1 MKVAQVAIYGYTA
14 YAASKWAL
22 RGLAEALQMEL
33 RPYGNI
39 YVSIAYPPDT
49 DTPGYEIE
57 MQTKPEITKKLSESG
72 TVFSSKDVAYN
83 IVEYSDRGYYGIAS
97 GIDGWMLK
105 NLHPGMSPIN
115 NLWEVWTGI
124 LFAPLCR
131 FISLFYLTHFDSVCK
146 SSLKTIDDK
155 KKK

>member
-1 MKVAQVAIYGYTA
+1 
-14 YAASKWAL
+14 
-22 RGLAEALQMEL
+22 MEL

-39 YVSIAYPPDT
+39 YVSVAYPPDT

-57 MQTKPEITKKLSESG
+57 MKTKPDITKKLSESG
-72 TVFSSKDVAYN
+72 AVFSPKEVAMN
-83 IVEYSDRGYYGIAS
+83 IVEYSDRGYFGI
-97 GIDGWMLK
+97 GTGLDGWLLK

-131 FISLFYLTHFDSVCK
+131 FISLFYLVHFDSVCK
-146 SSLKTIDDK
+146 SALKKTDEK
-155 KKK
+155 KKN